1 MIVLRCLGWRR
12 VECLVW
18 VVEEEGEGVVVV
30 AAAGWVGLSSVK
42 VDKSQRIGEYEAAAQ
57 GRSSEQTRHLTR

>member
-1 MIVLRCLGWRR
+1 MM
-12 VECLVW
+12 VW
-18 VVEEEGEGVVVV
+18 EGEEEGEGEVEVE
-30 AAAGWVGLSSVK
+30 AAGWVGLSSVK